1 MRLVHLVLR
10 KTLVYGFVEQGLEA
24 KRFRRHTK
32 SSMYLIRFNQI
43 VPIELVFC
51 LAAFLWY
58 IFDVSVC

>member
-1 MRLVHLVLR
+1 MDDNEQEKVYEAVFSNDISSILEGGQYDPSVH
-10 KTLVYGFVEQGLEA
+10 
-24 KRFRRHTK
+24 
-32 SSMYLIRFNQI
+32 LIRFNQI